1 MNVNIFLFLQVISQ
15 RPSTPFPV
23 NEAAEVHHLIAQPRH
38 HPPYEHD

>member
-1 MNVNIFLFLQVISQ
+1 MHIVYSDLQVFI
-15 RPSTPFPV
+15 PSTPFPV